1 MRRLVLVSA
10 LISLNVL
17 AQGQDCLMSERIVSR
32 EAGVISEVR
41 NIQSNLTPWKNG
53 SQKCTVTLEGKV
65 NGQWAQ
71 GTGEFIW
78 NEDASP
84 KAACSGAVELAK
96 KNLLNSLKSST
107 ISNESVVVCKEQSPR
122 NAPLINPPIG
132 TIIDNP
138 NRLRKHPDFPKP
150 FVHNG
155 EECRWYLET
164 GFNGKD
170 IKQFNGVVCKMA
182 PMKWVIVDK
191 F

>member
-1 MRRLVLVSA
+1 MRYTLLITL
-10 LISLNVL
+10 LISANVL
-17 AQGQDCLMSERIVSR
+17 AQGQDCLLTEKTVSK
-32 EAGVISEVR
+32 ENGVISEVR
-41 NIQSNLTPWKNG
+41 NIQTYLGPWKNG
-53 SQKCTVTLEGKV
+53 SQSCTATLEGKV

-71 GTGEFIW
+71 GRGEFIW
-78 NEDASP
+78 NGDASP
-84 KAACSGAVELAK
+84 KGACSGAVELAK

-182 PMKWVIVDK
+182 PMRWVIVDK

>member
-1 MRRLVLVSA
+1 MRRVVLVSA

-17 AQGQDCLMSERIVSR
+17 AQGQDCLMTERTVSR
-32 EAGVISEVR
+32 ETGSVSDIRNVR
-41 NIQSNLTPWKNG
+41 STLSPWKNG
-53 SQKCTVTLEGKV
+53 SQKCSVTLEGNV
-65 NGQWAQ
+65 NGQWSY
-71 GTGEFIW
+71 GEGEFIW
-78 NEDASP
+78 DGQSSS
-84 KAACSGAVELAK
+84 KQACSAAVELAK

-182 PMKWVIVDK
+182 PMRWVIVDK